1 MVEESTA
8 ASLALKQE
16 AAGMATLV
24 AQFAL
29 RRGTGRNGAAGQAGA
44 PARQRRAAAG

>member
-8 ASLALKQE
+8 SSLALKQE

-29 RRGTGRNGAAGQAGA
+29 RPGRDGTAGQAEA
-44 PARQRRAAAG
+44 PARQRRYAAG